1 MLGRRNIRDSIGY
14 VTLGLFSHALL
25 DELSEARR
33 RPDARPVR
41 REMIDLAI
49 RSLAEYRLSATSSGV
64 DTSDLVFQD
73 LQEVATL
80 RKTLEEQANVATVER
95 LIEVLDGV
103 IRSGVSKKQR
113 VRYLDN
119 TITFFKSLARTAVMD
134 AESSEERVP
143 PGVRQLAL

>member
-14 VTLGLFSHALL
+14 VTLGLFSNALL

-49 RSLAEYRLSATSSGV
+49 RSLDEYESSKTSPDV

-80 RKTLEEQANVATVER
+80 HKTLEEQGDVTSVAR
-95 LIEVLDGV
+95 LIEVLGGV
-103 IRSGVSKKQR
+103 IRSNVSKKQR
-113 VRYLDN
+113 VRYLDS
-119 TITFFKSLARTAVMD
+119 TIAFFKNLAHTAVMD
-134 AESSEERVP
+134 AESSEEPVP

>member
-14 VTLGLFSHALL
+14 VTLGLFSNALL

-33 RPDARPVR
+33 RPDAPPVR

-49 RSLAEYRLSATSSGV
+49 RSLDEYQSSTTPSGV

-80 RKTLEEQANVATVER
+80 RKTLEDQANVATVER

-103 IRSGVSKKQR
+103 IKSGVSKRQR
-113 VRYLDN
+113 IRHLDS
-119 TITFFKSLARTAVMD
+119 TIAFFKSLARTAVMD